1 MEGEHNWDSKIN
13 FFEKLQ
19 RQKVRKHLVLKY
31 KLRDKFTMSKPK
43 K

>member
-19 RQKVRKHLVLKY
+19 QNRDLLKERT
-31 KLRDKFTMSKPK
+31 LDGILED
-43 K
+43 